1 MAKLLRGH
9 AATPN
14 DCERSFGYFSAP
26 TFKGSPLMQTLLL
39 SGLFGAV
46 CSMVLWIVGSASVK
60 RDALMRRNGKLF
72 PPEEI

>member
-1 MAKLLRGH
+1 
-9 AATPN
+9 
-14 DCERSFGYFSAP
+14 
-26 TFKGSPLMQTLLL
+26 MQTLLL

-72 PPEEI
+72 PAEEI